1 MTSDAENNM
10 ASTYLGPQ
18 YTAREDFGTDD
29 IIFDLAVPI
38 SEELGDDF
46 DYKRI
51 GLAHGFDK
59 AAAASAVGEVVRR
72 EGKRRADEA
81 EAAEE
86 AAKLRKSLVPAVSL
100 AELLE
105 EPDSETPYRVE
116 NMWPANG
123 RMNLVAQAKTGKTTF
138 LKQLVK
144 CLVDGGKFLGA
155 FDVQPIP
162 DDWDG
167 PAVVIFDV
175 EMTRDQLRAWYR
187 GMNFEHPERVVMVPL
202 RGHALKYDLTN
213 PAIRD
218 MMVKEY
224 GGAHT
229 YIFDPVAQLLNAGAT
244 GTNNA
249 EDSSGAVTKFLASV
263 DTFVQ
268 EAGGRESIVSHHA
281 GHAEGG
287 RARGSSVWMD
297 SGDALVT
304 LTKAS
309 KEPDAR
315 RHLSVVGRDVE
326 VKKTPIDFNRV
337 TREMTLADTATS
349 QFEEQSAE
357 EMVTFAME
365 GLRGKEP
372 LGKTDL
378 VSFILEKYKGSLGRN
393 EVTAVLDE
401 MHDSGHLVKVDGPR
415 KNGTYLV
422 LPEE

>member
-1 MTSDAENNM
+1 MTSTENG
-10 ASTYLGPQ
+10 ASAYMGPQ
-18 YTAREDFGTDD
+18 LTAREDFGPDQHV
-29 IIFDLAVPI
+29 FDLMIPI
-38 SEELGDDF
+38 REELGEDF
-46 DYKRI
+46 DFKGI
-51 GLAHGFDK
+51 TLFEHGWDK
-59 AAAASAVGEVVRR
+59 ACAASAVGIAVHK
-72 EGKRRADEA
+72 EGKRRAEEA

-86 AAKLRKSLVPAVSL
+86 AAKLRGSLVPAVSL

-116 NMWPANG
+116 NMWPTNG

-138 LKQLVK
+138 IKQLVK

-155 FDVQPIP
+155 FDVTPIP

-175 EMTRDQLRAWYR
+175 EMTRDQLRSWYR
-187 GMNFEHPERVVMVPL
+187 GMNFDNPERVVMVPL
-202 RGHALKYDLTN
+202 RGHALSYDLTN
-213 PAIRD
+213 PNIRE

-263 DTFVQ
+263 DTFVR

-337 TREMTLADTATS
+337 SREMTLADTATS
-349 QFEEQSAE
+349 QFKELTTV

-378 VSFILEKYKGSLGRN
+378 VKFIRDKYPERALSRD
-393 EVTAVLDE
+393 EVDDVLDE
-401 MHDSGHLVKVDGPR
+401 MHDSDHLVKVKGAHP
-415 KNGTYLV
+415 NGTYLV
-422 LPEE
+422 LPEG